1 MNHIRVQFRCGH
13 GHPRWLQP
21 LLQLLKPRVQVF
33 LKKSEVQREVSKSAG
48 GDAECLGLRGYKSWY
63 PITGH
68 KVLVLEKLLQ
78 GDFSPA
84 ILRMPW
90 GQKETVLG
98 LFRGQ

>member
-1 MNHIRVQFRCGH
+1 MLG
-13 GHPRWLQP
+13 
-21 LLQLLKPRVQVF
+21 
-33 LKKSEVQREVSKSAG
+33 
-48 GDAECLGLRGYKSWY
+48 AEGYKSWY

-68 KVLVLEKLLQ
+68 KVLVLENLLQ